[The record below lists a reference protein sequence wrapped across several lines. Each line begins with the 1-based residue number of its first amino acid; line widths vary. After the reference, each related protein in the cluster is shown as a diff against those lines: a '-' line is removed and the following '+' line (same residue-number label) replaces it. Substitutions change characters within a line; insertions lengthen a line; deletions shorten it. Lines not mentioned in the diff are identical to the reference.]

1 MQYGYLCRHNYTT
14 MKQPIKGFSK
24 LSKAAKL
31 EWLVNNNFKDANDAR
46 SILTAYWHE
55 DKALQKR
62 HDEFIENTMSN
73 YYMPYGVAPNFQING
88 KLYTIPMAI
97 EESSVVAAAAKSAA
111 FWMARGGFK
120 TSVLGTQK
128 IGHVHFM
135 YSSDASA
142 LKEDFSSL
150 EQQLRDATAELTA
163 NMEARGGGITSIRL
177 VDATD
182 RLDDY
187 YQLEVIFE
195 TCDSMG
201 ANFINSNLEEMAK
214 SLERFTQNHDR
225 LDANA
230 LEVVMRILSNYT
242 PNCTV
247 RASVSCPVEELAS
260 EGVSAEEF
268 ARKFKQAIAIA
279 NAEPYRATTH
289 NKGIMNG
296 IDAVIIATGNDFR
309 AVEAACHTHAA
320 RSGSYKSLTGCDVE
334 DGIFTFWIEI
344 PLSLGVVGG
353 LTKLHPLVVKS
364 LEMLGNPNAE
374 ELMGIVAVS
383 GLAQNFAALRALVT
397 TGIQKG
403 HMKMHLM
410 NILTQLEAT
419 QEEKIHVA
427 DYFKDKVPHHREVVN
442 YFCELRGIPV
452 PKVGR

>member
-1 MQYGYLCRHNYTT
+1 
-14 MKQPIKGFSK
+14 MKDPIKGFSK

-31 EWLVNNNFKDANDAR
+31 EWLVNNNFEDADAAR
-46 SILTAYWHE
+46 TVITTYWHDDE
-55 DKALQKR
+55 ALQKR

-73 YYMPYGVAPNFQING
+73 YYMPYGVAPNFKING

-120 TSVLGTQK
+120 TEVLGTEK

-135 YSSDASA
+135 YAGDASA
-142 LKEDFSSL
+142 LKEDFNSL
-150 EQQLRDATAELTA
+150 EQELRRATAELTA
-163 NMEARGGGITSIRL
+163 NMEARGGGITSIKFI
-177 VDATD
+177 DATD
-182 RLDDY
+182 RLEEY
-187 YQLEVIFE
+187 YQLEVTFE

-214 SLERFTQNHDR
+214 CLENFVANHDG
-225 LDANA
+225 LDVNS

-242 PNCTV
+242 PRCIV

-260 EGVSAEEF
+260 EGVSAAEF
-268 ARKFKQAIAIA
+268 ARKFERAIAIA

-296 IDAVIIATGNDFR
+296 IDGVIIATGNDFR
-309 AVEAACHTHAA
+309 AVEAACHTHAS
-320 RSGSYKSLTGCDVE
+320 RSGSYKSLTGCNVK
-334 DGIFTFWIEI
+334 DGVFTFWIEI

-364 LEMLGNPNAE
+364 LEMLGNPDAE

-419 QEEKIHVA
+419 PEEKIHIA
-427 DYFKDKVPHHREVVN
+427 NYFKDKVPHHREVVN
-442 YFCELRGIPV
+442 YFCELRGVPV
-452 PKVGR
+452 PKVGQ

>member
-1 MQYGYLCRHNYTT
+1 

>member
-1 MQYGYLCRHNYTT
+1 
-14 MKQPIKGFSK
+14 MKDPIKGFSK

-31 EWLVNNNFKDANDAR
+31 EWLVTNNFEDAEAAR
-46 SILTAYWHE
+46 TVLTAYWHE
-55 DKALQKR
+55 DEALQKR

-73 YYMPYGVAPNFQING
+73 FYMPYGVAPNFKING
-88 KLYTIPMAI
+88 ILYTVPMAI

-111 FWMARGGFK
+111 FWMTRGGFK
-120 TSVLGTQK
+120 TEVLGTEK

-135 YSSDASA
+135 YTGDASA

-150 EQQLRDATAELTA
+150 EQELLQATAELTA
-163 NMEARGGGITSIRL
+163 NMVARGGGITSIKL
-177 VDATD
+177 IDATD
-182 RLDDY
+182 RLEDY
-187 YQLEVIFE
+187 YQLEVTFE

-214 SLERFTQNHDR
+214 CLENFTDNHER
-225 LDANA
+225 LDANS

-242 PNCTV
+242 PRCIV
-247 RASVSCPVEELAS
+247 RAGVSCPVEELAS
-260 EGVSAEEF
+260 EGVSATEF
-268 ARKFKQAIAIA
+268 ARKFKRAIAIA

-296 IDAVIIATGNDFR
+296 IDGVIIATGNDFR
-309 AVEAACHTHAA
+309 AVEAACHTHAS
-320 RSGSYKSLTGCDVE
+320 RSGSYKSLTGCSVE
-334 DGIFTFWIEI
+334 NGVFTFWIEI

-364 LEMLGNPNAE
+364 LEMLGNPGAE

-410 NILTQLEAT
+410 NILTQLEASS
-419 QEEKIHVA
+419 EEKIHIA
-427 DYFKDKVPHHREVVN
+427 NYFKDKVPHHREVVN
-442 YFCELRGIPV
+442 YFCELRGVPV
-452 PKVGR
+452 PKVGQ